1 MMGKSSLD
9 INRLK
14 ENAVVSIQLGIEDF
28 EVCQKKVAEGG
39 KPARALSAIRN
50 LFSGVLL
57 LFKYRIVLSV
67 PDDKQEQREQLI
79 YNPPHE
85 ILPYVDDDGDVEWK
99 PKGKFKLTTIDVNNI
114 KSRFETLKI
123 DTNWKV
129 INKLQQCRNH
139 LEHLHPE
146 NTLGEIAD
154 FVAELFPILR
164 DFIQEELKED
174 PRELLQDSWEIL
186 LKQHGFFEDTR
197 NKCLNEWRNVYVPR
211 KMWEILKQ
219 CQCESCGSILLA
231 PSRECIDQGENVQN
245 YPDTFRY
252 ECQVCG
258 DKKLIESLLCDQL
271 EILYFQRAKD
281 QDIHPELQE
290 CPECYKW
297 TFVTEKGEC
306 FWCEY
311 ESKYTECSRC
321 GGELDRLELEDLCS
335 GCQNYIVKEMHDRD

>member
-164 DFIQEELKED
+164 DFIQDELEED
-174 PRELLQDSWEIL
+174 PKELLQNSWEVL
-186 LKQHGFFEDTR
+186 LKKHDFFEDTR
-197 NKCLNEWRNVYVPR
+197 RKCMKEWEKVYVPT
-211 KMWEILKQ
+211 KMWESLKQ
-219 CQCESCGSILLA
+219 SQCEGCGSVLLM
-231 PSRECIDQGENVQN
+231 PSQGSTDLGRDVQGF
-245 YPDTFRY
+245 PDTFQY
-252 ECQVCG
+252 KCQECG
-258 DKKLIESLLCDQL
+258 KEGLIATLLRDQL
-271 EILYFQRAKD
+271 DILYSQRAKE

-290 CPECYKW
+290 CPECYEF
-297 TFVTEKGEC
+297 TFVSEEGEC
-306 FWCEY
+306 FWCGY
-311 ESKYTECSRC
+311 ENKYTECAIC
-321 GGELDRLELEDLCS
+321 GGELDHLELEELCS
-335 GCQNYIVKEMHDRD
+335 GCFQHINRR